1 MTNSSQ
7 KSSGVQSNGIKL
19 RELREADRAPLL
31 DILRRTAVFSEE
43 EIDVALELIDAGLYK
58 PDGDGYYFV
67 VAEDS
72 TGAVVAYSCYGP
84 TPLTDG
90 VYDLYWIAVDP
101 RTQGRG
107 VGRVILAATE
117 EIIRGRGGRI
127 VLIET
132 ASKEE
137 YANTR
142 GFYLA
147 TGYIEEARVR
157 DFYHIG
163 DDKIIYAKRL
173 G

>member
-1 MTNSSQ
+1 MQ
-7 KSSGVQSNGIKL
+7 GITL
-19 RELREADRAPLL
+19 RELRESDLALLL

-43 EIDVALELIDAGLYK
+43 EIDVALELIDAGLHK

-72 TGAVVAYSCYGP
+72 EGKVVGYSCYGP

-101 RTQGRG
+101 CTQGKG
-107 VGRVILAATE
+107 VGRIILAVTE
-117 EIIRGRGGRI
+117 DIIRKLDGRI

-147 TGYIEEARVR
+147 TEYIEEARVR

-173 G
+173 S